1 MADFSIITVTFNSES
16 TLKKAMESVINQTKA
31 PKEYFIIDGLS
42 SDNTVNIAESFRNK
56 AEERGIQLYIISE
69 KDEGMY
75 DAMNK
80 GIRMASGEVIGMIN
94 SDDYYE
100 PNAIE
105 KVNAVYENNEFDLF
119 WADIYMKMQDGKSF
133 VKKARNRN
141 YMTSRDWN
149 HPTTFITKKMY
160 EKYTYRNETIHDDY
174 DLILRMKKDGV
185 RISVLNEP
193 LANFTMNGIS
203 HERSIKGAL
212 KRSKIKYEI
221 YRRNGYAWYYII
233 ECIGVE
239 AAKLIV
245 G

>member
-1 MADFSIITVTFNSES
+1 MADFSIITVTYNSS
-16 TLKKAMESVINQTKA
+16 ATVLDAMNSVINQTKS
-31 PKEYFIIDGLS
+31 PKEYIIIDGCS
-42 SDNTVNIAESFRNK
+42 SDDTVKKAESMRPMAK
-56 AEERGIQLYIISE
+56 ERGINLIIVSE
-69 KDEGMY
+69 KDNGMY

-80 GIRMASGEVIGMIN
+80 GISMATGDVIGMIN

-100 PNAIE
+100 LDAIE
-105 KVNAVYENNEFDLF
+105 KVNEVYEKERFDLF
-119 WADIYMKMQDGKSF
+119 WADLIMHLPDGKSF
-133 VKKARNRN
+133 VKHSKTRN

-160 EKYTYRNETIHDDY
+160 EKYSYRNDTIHDDY
-174 DLILRMKKDGV
+174 DLILRMKKDNV
-185 RISVLNEP
+185 KISVLNEP

-203 HERSIKGAL
+203 HKRSLKGAVE
-212 KRSKIKYEI
+212 RAKIKYRI
-221 YRRNGYAWYYII
+221 YRQNGYSRLYIV